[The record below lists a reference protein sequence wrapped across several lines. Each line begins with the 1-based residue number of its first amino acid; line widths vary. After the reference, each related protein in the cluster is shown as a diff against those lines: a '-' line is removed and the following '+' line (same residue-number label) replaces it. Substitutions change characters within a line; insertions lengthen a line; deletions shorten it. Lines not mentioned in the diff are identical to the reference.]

1 MHKNIYFLFVL
12 RTSDVSIESTH
23 KLQNIISSK
32 KGKIKYKNNT
42 S

>member
-1 MHKNIYFLFVL
+1 MHKNIYFLFVT
-12 RTSDVSIESTH
+12 RTFNVSIENTH
-23 KLQNIISSK
+23 KVQNIISSK